1 MTHKEKIKP
10 ILDDLEDKEIEF
22 AGGSVVGMMLS
33 ITNSLINYI
42 CNLTIGKKKY
52 EAVQQEVLA
61 IKENA
66 EMLRN
71 EALDIIDQDK
81 DVLEKI
87 LAGYKKRK
95 EDPERYEKANK
106 EAVKFCIQV
115 TEKGVETLKLVER
128 ITKVGNRMLASDFEI
143 SGIYAFA
150 SVEASIVNIEINLKA
165 IQDEKFKIEMK
176 KNYSKI
182 YEEAKRL
189 REKMKNRQ

>member
-10 ILDDLEDKEIEF
+10 ILNDLEDKEIEF

-52 EAVQQEVLA
+52 EAVQKEVLA
-61 IKENA
+61 IKEEA
-66 EMLRN
+66 KLLRN

-81 DVLEKI
+81 EVLEKI
-87 LAGYKKRK
+87 LAAYKIRK
-95 EDPERYEKANK
+95 GNPEKYEKANK
-106 EAVKFCIQV
+106 EAVKFCIKV

-150 SVEASIVNIEINLKA
+150 SVQASIVNIEINLKSV
-165 IQDEKFKIEMK
+165 QDEEFKTEMK
-176 KNYSKI
+176 KIYHKV
-182 YEEAKRL
+182 YEEANIL
-189 REKMKNRQ
+189 RERLLQ